1 MEIKQI
7 INEFYSLES
16 TTYKDNTYNVI
27 SLPNLPHKLGASKE
41 HYPMFFICTNDVLN
55 NIIPNMIRELL
66 SVEYDM
72 ECTINDVNG
81 NSLLRKFAIITL
93 RSSDEHL
100 QSYFIEIFAMMLMK
114 MPRQPSKQELSIE
127 VERLVTIFSALTATP
142 RKKIQG
148 IWAELF
154 VIERSIDPQVL
165 INAWHSIPSSK
176 YDFTLGRDKI
186 EVKSTSSEERLHRFS
201 LDQLNPSPN
210 SRLLIASVTV
220 RESGQDHDG
229 LSVRDLYN
237 KICNRLQNIE
247 VKIQLYTIIA
257 QTLGNDINKIDS
269 VFFDYITA
277 SDTLAFYDYQTI
289 PRILKKDVPPNISE
303 VRFVCNITK
312 LKDITDSNSFHKNDS
327 QLFNSLF

>member
-1 MEIKQI
+1 MDIKQI
-7 INEFYSLES
+7 INEFRSLES
-16 TTYKDNTYNVI
+16 TTHKDNTYNVI
-27 SLPNLPHKLGASKE
+27 SLLDLPHKLGASKE
-41 HYPMFFICTNDVLN
+41 HYPMFFIATNNAPN
-55 NIIPNMIRELL
+55 NTPNTIRELL

-72 ECTINDVNG
+72 ECTINEVSR
-81 NSLLRKFAIITL
+81 NSILRKFAIITL
-93 RSSDEHL
+93 RSSDKHL

-114 MPRQPSKQELSIE
+114 MPQQPSKQELSIE
-127 VERLVTIFSALTATP
+127 VERLVTIFSALSATP

-148 IWAELF
+148 LWAELL
-154 VIERSIDPQVL
+154 VIERSLDPQIL

-186 EVKSTSSEERLHRFS
+186 EVKSTSSEERVHRFS
-201 LDQLNPSPN
+201 LDQLNPSPS
-210 SRLLIASVTV
+210 SRLLIASITV
-220 RESGQDHDG
+220 RESGPDLNG
-229 LSVRDLYN
+229 LSIRDLYDR
-237 KICNRLQNIE
+237 ICNSLQNIE
-247 VKIQLYTIIA
+247 TQIRLYTIIA
-257 QTLGNDINKIDS
+257 QTLGNDINKIDA

-312 LKDITDSNSFHKNDS
+312 LKDITASNSFDKNDS

>member
-7 INEFYSLES
+7 INEFHSLES

-27 SLPNLPHKLGASKE
+27 SLFNLSHKLGASKE
-41 HYPMFFICTNDVLN
+41 HYPMFFIGTNDAPN
-55 NIIPNMIRELL
+55 NIPNTIRELL

-72 ECTINDVNG
+72 ECTINEVNG

-93 RSSDEHL
+93 RSSDEYL
-100 QSYFIEIFAMMLMK
+100 QSYFIEIFTMMLMK
-114 MPRQPSKQELSIE
+114 MPQQPSKQELSIE

-148 IWAELF
+148 LWAELL
-154 VIERSIDPQVL
+154 VIERSLDPQAL

-186 EVKSTSSEERLHRFS
+186 EVKSTSSEERVHRFS

-220 RESGQDHDG
+220 RESGKSLNG
-229 LSVRDLYN
+229 LSVRDLYDR
-237 KICNRLQNIE
+237 ICNRLQNLE
-247 VKIQLYTIIA
+247 AKIRLYTIIA
-257 QTLGNDINKIDS
+257 QTLGNNINKIDS
-269 VFFDYITA
+269 LFFDYITA
-277 SDTLAFYDYQTI
+277 SDTLAFYDYQMI

-303 VRFVCNITK
+303 VKFVCNLTK
-312 LKDITDSNSFHKNDS
+312 LKDITASNSFDKNES
-327 QLFNSLF
+327 KLFNSLF